1 MGVPW
6 AHRRAGSNT
15 LEQDGAL
22 SSRGEDPVSPQNKL
36 LSPQGCCRMGP
47 PARSPLGL
55 GVPGRAVPGLAGE
68 LQPVSGG
75 TSQSALCAAGGI
87 SREAFREMSRS
98 WDPAKAQP
106 RWALPG
112 VLWQLLLGEEGNGDG
127 AGMGWGENGNG
138 DGMGWGRGWN
148 RNGAGMGTGSG
159 TRLRPPHAACRS
171 GETETPFPPPK
182 PFSVLQKPQT
192 QVFFLPARHHPV
204 GTDSSRVLLAP
215 RPAAPPSNRSQREIF
230 FLPASV

>member
-127 AGMGWGENGNG
+127 AGMGWGEKEWGW
-138 DGMGWGRGWN
+138 DGM
-148 RNGAGMGTGSG
+148 GMGTGLGPPASASSG
-159 TRLRPPHAACRS
+159 TCLSQRRGSAE
-171 GETETPFPPPK
+171 G
-182 PFSVLQKPQT
+182 
-192 QVFFLPARHHPV
+192 
-204 GTDSSRVLLAP
+204 SSRPTPQPSVPTASPGSDTPGVSAGRGGRFAFPRAAARVSPAHTARPRAP
-215 RPAAPPSNRSQREIF
+215 S
-230 FLPASV
+230 